1 MFQYQFGMERKLE
14 WLQNKMSDI
23 GDSLSKV
30 EELFQEFEEFEQQA
44 QVRSQVKAG
53 CQSYCPL
60 YRMILIPSLKLMSEL
75 RSDFQSV
82 INQFIIELFT
92 SLAEI
97 LCSH

>member
-44 QVRSQVKAG
+44 QVRSQVK
-53 CQSYCPL
+53 
-60 YRMILIPSLKLMSEL
+60 
-75 RSDFQSV
+75 V
-82 INQFIIELFT
+82 V
-92 SLAEI
+92 
-97 LCSH
+97 

>member
-44 QVRSQVKAG
+44 QVRSQVKA
-53 CQSYCPL
+53 
-60 YRMILIPSLKLMSEL
+60 
-75 RSDFQSV
+75 V
-82 INQFIIELFT
+82 
-92 SLAEI
+92 
-97 LCSH
+97 

>member
-1 MFQYQFGMERKLE
+1 MERKLE

-53 CQSYCPL
+53 WQWGDWCFVRVIALGTECYSY
-60 YRMILIPSLKLMSEL
+60 
-75 RSDFQSV
+75 Q
-82 INQFIIELFT
+82 
-92 SLAEI
+92 A
-97 LCSH
+97 